1 MNCKYCD
8 TDLTDRD
15 PDDYCCSD
23 SHRIALANA
32 LINLCDY
39 IFFTDDNGD
48 YEMGNFQDVIIEG
61 MLPNINWVLNW

>member
-1 MNCKYCD
+1 MNCEYCD

-15 PDDYCCSD
+15 PDDYCCPD

-39 IFFTDDNGD
+39 IFLTDDNGD
-48 YEMGNFQDVIIEG
+48 YVMGNLQDVIIEG